1 MVERASPVTLRKA
14 LELANLFVKVGVNFV
29 PVPVTNDEEQ
39 RELVE
44 KALKRLAEIEAASD
58 DGE

>member
-1 MVERASPVTLRKA
+1 MVERASPITLRKA
-14 LELANLFVKVGVNFV
+14 LELANLFVEVGVNFV
-29 PVPVTNDEEQ
+29 PVPVTSDDEQ